1 MFNYQIL
8 ILINTACIAF
18 LLIMLITLVAA
29 TRMKGGAGWA
39 ALIIVTTTVPVYLS
53 NMTRVLEA
61 DNYILFLF
69 PAAFFNAL
77 CLPTLWFFTHSQ
89 YDKSFHFSAQ
99 KLWHTIPAF
108 VSLFAYVVYYSSLSP
123 EQIDT
128 HRTFDNRTLPDY
140 INDIIIYGQFF
151 GYYIFIFLYIRKR
164 KKFLQNNYSDSE
176 YLETRWIQRFI
187 TLSFVL
193 FFIVFLAYLINPISE
208 AWLIPILNV
217 ILMAYLVYCVIS
229 HSTTAYINRLPDVPQ
244 NTDKRENAAS
254 LPTMNDSQM
263 KEICDK
269 LTEYLLSTQAYKNID
284 LTLAALSV
292 EIQIHPK
299 SISTAINGYLH
310 RNFFE
315 LVNGMRVEEAKR
327 QIRELSTSNYT
338 VEGIYSDCGFRSRSA
353 FYMAFKKFEGVSP
366 AQWLK
371 NNNKEVK

>member
-151 GYYIFIFLYIRKR
+151 GYYIFIFLYIHRR
-164 KKFLQNNYSDSE
+164 AKFLQNNYSDSD
-176 YLETRWIQRFI
+176 YLKTRWIQRFI
-187 TLSFVL
+187 ILSFVL
-193 FFIVFLAYLINPISE
+193 FFIVFLVYLINPIAE
-208 AWLIPILNV
+208 AWVIPILNV
-217 ILMAYLVYCVIS
+217 ILMTYLVYCVIY
-229 HSTTAYINRLPDVPQ
+229 HSTTAYINRLSNVPADA
-244 NTDKRENAAS
+244 DKRENTAS
-254 LPTMNDSQM
+254 LPIMSDSQM
-263 KEICDK
+263 KGICD
-269 LTEYLLSTQAYKNID
+269 TVTQYLQTSGAYKNSD
-284 LTLAALSV
+284 LNLSTV
-292 EIQIHPK
+292 SHETGIHHK
-299 SISTAINGYLH
+299 NISIAINTYLH
-310 RNFFE
+310 KNFFE
-315 LVNGMRVEEAKR
+315 LVNNMRVKEAER
-327 QIRELSTSNYT
+327 LLRELSSTGYT
-338 VEGIYSDCGFRSRSA
+338 IESIYTECGFRSRST
-353 FYMAFKKFEGVSP
+353 FFTTFKKFEGTSP

-371 NNNKEVK
+371 SF